1 MRKSGEEYGL
11 SLVLYV
17 GQPYD
22 LGFDGSKGI
31 AVFVHEP
38 DTEPD
43 FTSGV
48 LVPVG
53 TYTNLEISQTNY
65 VRLRYLLI
73 KQFNVKFF
81 VWIIFIFCQWT
92 IFLSVDQL
100 NACIRK
106 IAFLEARLD
115 GFMQTSENIEH
126 LILAK

>member
-1 MRKSGEEYGL
+1 VRKSGEEYGL

-17 GQPYD
+17 GQPHD
-22 LGFDGSKGI
+22 SGFDKSKGI
-31 AVFVHEP
+31 AVFVHEA

-73 KQFNVKFF
+73 RQFNVKFF
-81 VWIIFIFCQWT
+81 V
-92 IFLSVDQL
+92 
-100 NACIRK
+100 
-106 IAFLEARLD
+106 
-115 GFMQTSENIEH
+115 
-126 LILAK
+126 

>member
-17 GQPYD
+17 GQPHD
-22 LGFDGSKGI
+22 SGFDKSKGI

-53 TYTNLEISQTNY
+53 TYTNMEISQTNY
-65 VRLRYLLI
+65 NRLRYLLI
-73 KQFNVKFF
+73 KQFNVKLF
-81 VWIIFIFCQWT
+81 V
-92 IFLSVDQL
+92 
-100 NACIRK
+100 
-106 IAFLEARLD
+106 
-115 GFMQTSENIEH
+115 
-126 LILAK
+126 